1 MEKLNN
7 LIFIN
12 NNSQNIVSLKS
23 ELVKIIKES
32 LSDQDKSF
40 ETYKLE
46 RSNLDNLTV
55 AKKSAGENDIF
66 TFKQQS
72 IIKESS
78 EKILYFIK
86 NASYSDDEKVQ
97 GMVKEM
103 TREFRRLDIR
113 SLAGLEIVRG
123 TYQKI
128 IDELY
133 VEGRL
138 DERLNLNINIFAQ
151 SMNMYRM
158 VQDTLKPKQK
168 RIKQMIAFTIVIL
181 FIVFVIIAFM

>member
-1 MEKLNN
+1 MQPPSMYSASTFMILPPKILCHSCTSYLILGITVFQLFCYLLHLN
-7 LIFIN
+7 LTLVN

-138 DERLNLNINIFAQ
+138 DERLNLNLDY
-151 SMNMYRM
+151 S
-158 VQDTLKPKQK
+158 
-168 RIKQMIAFTIVIL
+168 TI
-181 FIVFVIIAFM
+181 